1 MANKEYRVECST
13 HGTSPGTFVCQ
24 HLKTGENLGFHLG
37 YDPDNP
43 DSLYPDAWC
52 DECEQVLEREG
63 EWTDVAADYA
73 NIQLVCSH
81 CYMTIRQKNWCQDQQ
96 KFEDLAQ
103 ESIQHLQA
111 LQGAMSEEYKLGE
124 YERWDWDQ
132 DTSQLVFS
140 HAGQA
145 KVICDIQ
152 FVGSL
157 STASNTWMWA
167 WANESLSTEIKND
180 SKIMLQLGESENF
193 MQLACPIWPGDEYD
207 GWSMTAIM
215 ASRCNAIGA
224 YRTPSENGFTYMI
237 ITKATRVS

>member
-52 DECEQVLEREG
+52 ADCEQ
-63 EWTDVAADYA
+63 
-73 NIQLVCSH
+73 
-81 CYMTIRQKNWCQDQQ
+81 
-96 KFEDLAQ
+96 
-103 ESIQHLQA
+103 
-111 LQGAMSEEYKLGE
+111 EYKLGE

-145 KVICDIQ
+145 KVICDI
-152 FVGSL
+152 
-157 STASNTWMWA
+157 
-167 WANESLSTEIKND
+167 
-180 SKIMLQLGESENF
+180 
-193 MQLACPIWPGDEYD
+193 
-207 GWSMTAIM
+207 
-215 ASRCNAIGA
+215 
-224 YRTPSENGFTYMI
+224 
-237 ITKATRVS
+237 